1 MDAKKVRSVIQIY
14 RLQLWNM
21 GIPEKKIPPQISIGF
36 VRAFFFQGWILGHV
50 HAMLD
55 EMEGFIRENRMDK
68 TFRWLGFIQGT
79 LWVSGVFTLEELKTH
94 NRRDS

>member
-1 MDAKKVRSVIQIY
+1 MTKEKVLAVITRYRSILKERYGV
-14 RLQLWNM
+14 
-21 GIPEKKIPPQISIGF
+21 EKQKHLPTLAPTE
-36 VRAFFFQGWILGHV
+36 REALAHCY
-50 HAMLD
+50 AMLD

>member
-55 EMEGFIRENRMDK
+55 EMDQFLDQDRLEK
-68 TFRWLGFIQGT
+68 AFRWLGFVQ
-79 LWVSGVFTLEELKTH
+79 GVFWVLGIYTLEELKNH
-94 NRRDS
+94 NRP